1 MKDSCFTVVI
11 FLKFSHLVL
20 PIGSYFTDDCLACKL
35 LDVLYKNP
43 KTLFLDD
50 TFSFHSADLS
60 VFLVMTDLTS
70 FLNMT

>member
-43 KTLFLDD
+43 KT
-50 TFSFHSADLS
+50 
-60 VFLVMTDLTS
+60 
-70 FLNMT
+70 